1 MLDKSNRFEETSPVN
16 GTVGGAGKG
25 NLDPDALVFVF
36 GFFRGGAVVIVSG
49 SPIVDAHGSSSSYI
63 PGIFGGRAMRN

>member
-1 MLDKSNRFEETSPVN
+1 MGKSNRFEETSSVD

-25 NLDPDALVFVF
+25 NLDPDAFVFAF
-36 GFFRGGAVVIVSG
+36 GFFRGGAVVVSG
-49 SPIVDAHGSSSSYI
+49 SPVVDAHGSSSSYI